1 MIPDLADPDGVKESP
16 DSSEM
21 STVAVSSDPETARAQ
36 STCPICR
43 EDFDQFFKQKLD
55 NSADDGCWH
64 HANAVKVDDKVY
76 HPACYK
82 DFEAQGKVDQVL
94 HQEVEMEDEQE
105 QEQQPKAEDEVKVKG
120 EAEAEV
126 KDEKEDEAAGEG
138 TEKKEGEVK
147 EEPME
152 TEESPAAA
160 AAVPK
165 ENGENSE
172 ESGEKVTAET
182 AGMK

>member
-1 MIPDLADPDGVKESP
+1 MLPDLADPDGAKESP

-94 HQEVEMEDEQE
+94 HQEVEMEDEE
-105 QEQQPKAEDEVKVKG
+105 EEQQPKAEDEVKVKG
-120 EAEAEV
+120 EAEV
-126 KDEKEDEAAGEG
+126 KDEKEDEAADEG